1 MTDNFD
7 VHECN
12 KNRYL
17 NENKGKDEAQKLIS
31 KLRSTVFKKLND
43 DELEDFRKELANA
56 FDMKLK

>member
-7 VHECN
+7 VHEWN

-31 KLRSTVFKKLND
+31 KLRSTVFKKLSD

>member
-7 VHECN
+7 VHEWN